1 MTTAWVILIAV
12 VAGVAVALQGQF
24 MGSMNRVVGTI
35 VSVFITYGVGGLL
48 AALLF
53 SLKRESLAGM
63 RRVPWYVWGSGAL
76 GLVIVA
82 GIGYAAPRIGLSR
95 TLVLTVTA
103 QLVTAV
109 LVDQF
114 GLLGA
119 TPRSI
124 DAARLAGL
132 ALTVTGAW
140 LVVR

>member
-1 MTTAWVILIAV
+1 MTTALVILIAV

-35 VSVFITYGVGGLL
+35 GSVFVTYGVGGVL
-48 AALLF
+48 AALLWF
-53 SLKRESLAGM
+53 VRRESLEGM
-63 RRVPWYVWGSGAL
+63 RRIPWYVWGSGAL

-119 TPRSI
+119 TPRSL
-124 DAARLAGL
+124 DAPRLAGL
-132 ALTVTGAW
+132 ALTITGAW